1 MLKKVAGAFSFAHLA
16 SKSASADDDKDERK
30 PEASTDDDEDD
41 ERKKR
46 DDETDE
52 KYAERCK
59 KMDDDAKAASDA
71 PPVKDEDKD
80 DEKTKA
86 VRASGHSAGRSA
98 ERERCAAIFASP
110 AAAGNIA
117 LAAELAFNTEMPAAQ
132 VAAVLGKA
140 AVHAVAPG
148 NPSRAARNPN
158 VGIGAAAN
166 HNGPQAAA
174 SRWDHVMQSTA
185 PKRRA

>member
-52 KYAERCK
+52 KYAARMK
-59 KMDDDAKAASDA
+59 KMDDDASA
-71 PPVKDEDKD
+71 PMEEDKD

-166 HNGPQAAA
+166 HSGPQAAA

>member
-52 KYAERCK
+52 KYAARIK
-59 KMDDDAKAASDA
+59 KMDEDAADDG